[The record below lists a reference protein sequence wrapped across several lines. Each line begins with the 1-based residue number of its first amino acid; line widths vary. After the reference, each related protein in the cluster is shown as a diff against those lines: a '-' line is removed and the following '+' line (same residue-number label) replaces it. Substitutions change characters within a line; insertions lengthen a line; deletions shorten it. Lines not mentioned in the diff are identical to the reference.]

1 MSTKTIKKIKKYN
14 KDNGNTY
21 LNDTANNC
29 IPVSRVGGGTYY
41 RCGSTFL
48 DELKNNYNAK
58 VGGN

>member
-1 MSTKTIKKIKKYN
+1 MSTETIKKIKKYN

-21 LNDTANNC
+21 LNDTANDCNET
-29 IPVSRVGGGTYY
+29 PRVSGGTYY
-41 RCGSTFL
+41 RCGSSFL